1 MSGLFSSRRKV
12 FDIKM
17 VSMDVSRGFAT
28 LVACLF
34 TLFTLE
40 TDAKVNEVTNQN
52 FEKFIK
58 GKFFTLTFVDSPS
71 CTRCRLLYPFFVQ
84 AAQVFHNDPEI
95 FLARTHDKKLVKD
108 WNVEELPALVYHLH
122 GKKDP
127 HPLSVDVTVDDI
139 VDMIARLLH
148 GNFAGL
154 KRRYTVDLTQENYQ
168 EIVKTPRQSVML
180 LIHSK
185 KKGDK
190 ELKNMEKVAYN
201 FRKDDAIVFVT
212 LNVDKQ
218 EKLRDESFKTRDV
231 PVLMWFEADKKDK
244 PKRFGSMLSVEMI
257 TMFVN
262 EKTGLN
268 RDTEGGILDKAGRV
282 DAADE
287 LIEKNVDVV
296 ASPDSKKLAKLARDL
311 STLKADH
318 ESHHVDMIDYYI
330 FVIDNIAMSN
340 NAAMLRE
347 LLNGEENKLYGM
359 EELPTKEKESIKRRR
374 NILRYFLKLVK
385 DFKENKGKFASD
397 EEEELVVMPGSR
409 KPKGKARP
417 KKGHDAQEL

>member
-1 MSGLFSSRRKV
+1 MVALSVQNVAASLLCFVTFISQLTEGKV
-12 FDIKM
+12 YEIQN
-17 VSMDVSRGFAT
+17 S
-28 LVACLF
+28 
-34 TLFTLE
+34 
-40 TDAKVNEVTNQN
+40 N
-52 FEKFIK
+52 FEEFIK

-84 AAQVFHNDPEI
+84 AAQVFKNDPEI
-95 FLARTHDKKLVKD
+95 FLARTHDKALIKS
-108 WNVEELPALVYHLH
+108 WGVEELPALVYHLH
-122 GKKDP
+122 GKKEP

-154 KRRYTVDLTQENYQ
+154 KRKYTVQATEDNYQ
-168 EIVKTPRQSVML
+168 ELVKTPRQSVLL
-180 LIHSK
+180 LIYSLK
-185 KKGDK
+185 KKESAK
-190 ELKNMEKVAYN
+190 ELKSMEKVAYN
-201 FRKDDAIVFVT
+201 FRKDDAILFVT
-212 LNVDKQ
+212 LNVDAE
-218 EKLRDESFKTRDV
+218 EKLRDENFKTRDV

-282 DAADE
+282 EAADE
-287 LIEKNVDVV
+287 IIEKNIAVI
-296 ASPDSKKLAKLARDL
+296 ASPDSKKLAKVAKEI
-311 STLKADH
+311 SAVKSKYEA
-318 ESHHVDMIDYYI
+318 HHVDMIDYYM

-359 EELPTKEKESIKRRR
+359 EEIPTKEKETIKRRR
-374 NILRYFLKLVK
+374 NILRYMAKLVK
-385 DFKENKGKFASD
+385 DFKEGKSRGSDIKD
-397 EEEELVVMPGSR
+397 EEEEIILPGVKKS
-409 KPKGKARP
+409 KSKGKARP
-417 KKGHDAQEL
+417 GHDSAEL

>member
-1 MSGLFSSRRKV
+1 MMLSTKT
-12 FDIKM
+12 FDT
-17 VSMDVSRGFAT
+17 F
-28 LVACLF
+28 VAVISCLF
-34 TLFTLE
+34 ALSQ
-40 TDAKVNEVTNQN
+40 AKVHEINAKN
-52 FEKFIK
+52 FDEFLK
-58 GKFFTLTFVDSPS
+58 GKFFTLTFVDSTS

-84 AAQVFHNDPEI
+84 AAQVFNNDPEI
-95 FLARTHDKKLVKD
+95 FLARTHDKTLTKEWD
-108 WNVEELPALVYHLH
+108 VEELPALVYHLH

-127 HPLSVDVTVDDI
+127 HILSVDITVDDI

-154 KRRYTVDLTQENYQ
+154 KRRYTVQATEENYQ
-168 EIVKTPRQSVML
+168 ELVKTPRQSVLL

-185 KKGDK
+185 KKDAK
-190 ELKNMEKVAYN
+190 ELKSMEKVAYN
-201 FRKDDAIVFVT
+201 FRKDDAILFVT
-212 LNVDKQ
+212 LDVDKQ
-218 EKLRDESFKTRDV
+218 EKLRDDSFRTRDV

-282 DAADE
+282 EAADA
-287 LIEKNVDVV
+287 IIQKNIGVI
-296 ASPDSKKLAKLARDL
+296 ANPDSKGLAKLTRDI
-311 STLKADH
+311 SAIKGDH
-318 ESHHVDMIDYYI
+318 ESHHVDMIEYYM
-330 FVIDNIAMSN
+330 FVVDNIAMSN

-359 EELPTKEKESIKRRR
+359 EELPTKEKETIKRRR

-385 DFKENKGKFASD
+385 NFRDNKGKLGSSD
-397 EEEELVVMPGSR
+397 EEEEILVVKGN
-409 KPKGKARP
+409 KVKGKARP
-417 KKGHDAQEL
+417 PKGHDAAEL